1 MAQNQKRIVTY
12 EDHAEQLRPMV
23 EHRGRAKFL
32 TPFLRS
38 SPECAQ
44 VETKQIYQRPD
55 YVTPQE
61 KKNKKEMKKAGP
73 TNPASGITRSYHSWD
88 ELCNTSRILVTRE
101 ELQAMDIA
109 TPRSHYTPGT
119 RSSRVGRGG
128 DERPRLD
135 ELTLWQMEARSTR
148 QPMEPPSPMQRCPH
162 CPHGGLQLYVCS
174 KCRSFRTASLWPP
187 GASCVCG
194 VNARYFS
201 QLCRTGVTIQHC

>member
-61 KKNKKEMKKAGP
+61 KKKNKKEMKKAGP
-73 TNPASGITRSYHSWD
+73 TNPASVASHAPITPG
-88 ELCNTSRILVTRE
+88 TSS
-101 ELQAMDIA
+101 A
-109 TPRSHYTPGT
+109 TPR
-119 RSSRVGRGG
+119 
-128 DERPRLD
+128 EF
-135 ELTLWQMEARSTR
+135 W
-148 QPMEPPSPMQRCPH
+148 
-162 CPHGGLQLYVCS
+162 
-174 KCRSFRTASLWPP
+174 
-187 GASCVCG
+187 
-194 VNARYFS
+194 
-201 QLCRTGVTIQHC
+201 